1 MPNGGTEVDL
11 RCREG
16 DAPAMAETGVAEKG
30 GAGPLA
36 A

>member
-16 DAPAMAETGVAEKG
+16 DAPAMAETGEG